1 MTLSMS
7 SSFDEGA
14 AAPVC
19 SKEEDALAAGSVVA
33 VVPPPPAVA
42 STAEVVSRTGAP
54 SSCIAEPWG
63 GAPSLEVPWAPD
75 PWGEGV
81 TFRFDTLESRN
92 KGQ

>member
-1 MTLSMS
+1 MTLCMS
-7 SSFDEGA
+7 SSFDEVA

-19 SKEEDALAAGSVVA
+19 SKEEDVLATGSVVA
-33 VVPPPPAVA
+33 VAPPLAAVA

-54 SSCIAEPWG
+54 SSCVAEPW

-92 KGQ
+92 RGQ